1 MQTETRR
8 IVVVD
13 DDELFRES
21 LGANLMDEGFEVID
35 FAEGRAVID
44 FFAAKN
50 DADIV
55 LLDWKMPGMDG
66 LEVLRQLRRADI
78 QVPIPW
84 KPPGKGWILVG
95 TGGIEPPTSAV
106 SRQRS
111 SP

>member
-44 FFAAKN
+44 FFAAKK

-66 LEVLRQLRRADI
+66 LEVLRHLRRA
-78 QVPIPW
+78 
-84 KPPGKGWILVG
+84 
-95 TGGIEPPTSAV
+95 GIGSWQAVRKISAPMYAA
-106 SRQRS
+106 SLAGCRE
-111 SP
+111 